1 MKTIRNVWLI
11 LLVIWISIV
20 AVPTICLIYGS
31 YLAII
36 WFSYLFWFVVITII
50 AIGVFIYHLIKK

>member
-1 MKTIRNVWLI
+1 MKTIKNIGLI
-11 LLVIWISIV
+11 LLVIVVSII
-20 AVPTICLIYGS
+20 AVPIICLIYGS